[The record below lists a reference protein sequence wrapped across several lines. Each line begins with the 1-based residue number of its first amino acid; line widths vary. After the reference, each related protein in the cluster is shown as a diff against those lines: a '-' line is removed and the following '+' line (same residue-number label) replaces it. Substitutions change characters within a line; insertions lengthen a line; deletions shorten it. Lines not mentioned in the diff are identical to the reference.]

1 VCLTTYHRYDWL
13 SETVY
18 GREVVPRQHWHA
30 AILGGSNSRRSPAS
44 RNLGENCCNQLPSL
58 NRRSSFSASGK
69 HLTHSA
75 ACTHNY
81 LVLGMYI
88 LPWRCACSTRTHAL
102 VRRVRCRYTR
112 FVYSRLCHYHALSWK
127 PSGSRM
133 GKKGPKGSARGQEE
147 TTTEGGEEA
156 IVLVCLL
163 H

>member
-1 VCLTTYHRYDWL
+1 MVCLTTYHRYDWL

-58 NRRSSFSASGK
+58 NRRSSFSAGTQQRA
-69 HLTHSA
+69 LTIISYL
-75 ACTHNY
+75 ACKCCGAVHAVRVRTRAR
-81 LVLGMYI
+81 V
-88 LPWRCACSTRTHAL
+88 RTHEC
-102 VRRVRCRYTR
+102 RVDSLG
-112 FVYSRLCHYHALSWK
+112 SRLCHYHALSWK
-127 PSGSRM
+127 PSGSRTRM

-147 TTTEGGEEA
+147 ATTEGGEEA

-163 H
+163 L